1 MTTGQVTVG
10 VDGSLVAVRA
20 LDRAADE
27 AALRA
32 TTLEVVYAVP
42 DLDEAGPILA
52 SAVSRVHVRHP
63 GLPVVAVPVEGHSA
77 AVLAE
82 HGRDSVLTVV
92 GCRNMGGFAGTLFG
106 SVSSRLAAHAHGPL
120 LVVRGDSPG
129 HSYGEVLLVLDDET
143 DAIAAIDATDA
154 IDATP
159 AAYAFQEAALRG
171 ARLRFLRFSAHR
183 HPVAGLVP
191 HGGTGPAAPHPA
203 NPEESAVVRERRTR
217 VHRVCTEIRSAATR
231 TTRELLDATRT
242 ADLVVIARRPE
253 PGGHGRRP
261 GPAARTLLHRA
272 HCPVLIVPAGPDGAG
287 GSYA

>member
-82 HGRDSVLTVV
+82 CGGDSVLTVV
-92 GCRNMGGFAGTLFG
+92 GCRSMGRFAGSVFG

-129 HSYGEVLLVLDDET
+129 TPYDEVLLVLDDET
-143 DAIAAIDATDA
+143 DAIDA

-171 ARLRFLRFSAHR
+171 AQLRFLRFSAHR
-183 HPVAGLVP
+183 HPVASPVP
-191 HGGTGPAAPHPA
+191 HGGIAAAAPHPA
-203 NPEESAVVRERRTR
+203 DPDEPAVPSERQARVRR
-217 VHRVCTEIRSAATR
+217 VRTEIRSAATR
-231 TTRELLDATRT
+231 TVRELLDATRT
-242 ADLVVIARRPE
+242 ADLVMIACRPE

-261 GPAARTLLHRA
+261 GSAARTLLHRA